1 MAYQSQKSVTRVFV
15 PATSVAVA
23 VSHFRKTTSRAEDGG
38 AGAGRHSRKTLS
50 LTHRD
55 ITSCHSQYAIIKPVP
70 LSLQCFPLKPII
82 PAMLMKKIHHIGP
95 INGVLGFP
103 LSAQMKIVSP
113 VVERGNGQ
121 VAVCSVFSFF
131 PMRSRRSVE
140 GSGMQH
146 IAGCLGLLARSS
158 DWSCVCLCMPG
169 DLNGELSKLISCS

>member
-1 MAYQSQKSVTRVFV
+1 
-15 PATSVAVA
+15 
-23 VSHFRKTTSRAEDGG
+23 
-38 AGAGRHSRKTLS
+38 
-50 LTHRD
+50 
-55 ITSCHSQYAIIKPVP
+55 
-70 LSLQCFPLKPII
+70 
-82 PAMLMKKIHHIGP
+82 MKKTHHISP

-131 PMRSRRSVE
+131 FFLFFFFFQCVLEGQLSLKIL

-158 DWSCVCLCMPG
+158 DWSCVCLCMPD
-169 DLNGELSKLISCS
+169 DLNGELDKLI